1 RNANQHI
8 ERNLNIDVFQVV
20 FAGAAK
26 LQPFELQ
33 RSTMF
38 RLFDFNF
45 AAQVTSR
52 QRLPAAYQTGEIAL
66 IHQLPAEFTCRW
78 PNIEQMIGS
87 AHHLSIMLDD
97 EDGVS
102 DVAKA
107 VQQPNQTIVIARMQ
121 SNRRLVE
128 DVKRAH
134 Q

>member
-1 RNANQHI
+1 M
-8 ERNLNIDVFQVV
+8 

-26 LQPFELQ
+26 VQPLELQ

-52 QRLPAAYQTGEIAL
+52 QRLPAAYQTGKIAL

-102 DVAKA
+102 DVAKT
-107 VQQPNQTIVIARMQ
+107 VQQANQTAVVARVQ
-121 SNRRLVE
+121 ANRRFIE